1 MNRIKSKINP
11 ILTLDYIKSEAENKY
26 FDRKSAKIKP
36 ADIAGL
42 ISAFANAEGGSI
54 VLGISDKKGVLEGIN
69 RIGEDRI
76 NDFISAPKDL
86 CRPMPQYKEEFLDIV
101 NENGQQDR
109 LLLLHI
115 SASTDQVIRTRNDS
129 TFLRVGDRTK
139 EVKGED
145 LRNLEYSKSTR
156 HFEDECNMDAEIE
169 DLDRELLDQYKKKI
183 GAENVDTMQML
194 RARGFVK
201 KVNGIMYLTNA
212 AVLLFAENI
221 QQFYPN
227 CRIRFVR
234 YDGISEQVGSSINI
248 IKDMDIEYPILRII
262 DKAKKFI
269 ATQLREFTAL
279 NQLTGM
285 FQNVPE
291 YPEFTWLEGIV
302 NAVTHR
308 EYGMSGSY
316 IKITM
321 FDDRLEIQSPGKLPN
336 VVNIDNIQ
344 TTRYS
349 RNPRIARVLT
359 EFGWVRELNEGVK
372 RIFSDMKGFYLD
384 PPEYSEPE
392 QTVKLILKNNI
403 AVRSIREREK
413 IADSIGEST
422 WNSLDDMEKKILTY
436 MASHKSVTTLELAAY
451 VEKSGRTVGIR
462 LNHLID
468 LNIIKRN
475 GAWKDPKQTYEIV
488 YHFKDASK

>member
-1 MNRIKSKINP
+1 MSQIRSKINP
-11 ILTLDYIKSEAENKY
+11 ILTLNYMISESENKY
-26 FDRKSAKIKP
+26 FDRKSAKIRP
-36 ADIAGL
+36 ADIAEL
-42 ISAFANAEGGSI
+42 ISAFANAEGGTI
-54 VLGISDKKGVLEGIN
+54 ILGISDKKRVLEGISQ
-69 RIGEDRI
+69 IGEDKI

-86 CRPMPQYKEEFLDIV
+86 CRPMPHYKEEFLDVV
-101 NENGQQDR
+101 NEYGENDR

-115 SASTDQVIRTRNDS
+115 SASVDQVMRTKNDS
-129 TFLRVGDRTK
+129 TFLRVDDRTK

-156 HFEDECNMDAEIE
+156 HFEDECNMDAEID
-169 DLDRELLDQYKKKI
+169 DLDNELIERYKKKI
-183 GAENVDTMQML
+183 GAEGIDTLQML

-201 KVNGIMYLTNA
+201 KINGVLHLTNA

-234 YDGISEQVGSSINI
+234 YDGNAEQVGVNINI
-248 IKDMDIEYPILRII
+248 TKDVNIEYPILHII
-262 DKAKKFI
+262 DKAKEFI
-269 ATQLREFTAL
+269 ITQLREFTSLDL
-279 NQLTGM
+279 NTGR
-285 FQNVPE
+285 FQDVSE
-291 YPEFTWLEGIV
+291 YPEFSWLEGIV

-308 EYGMSGSY
+308 EYGMAGSY

-336 VVNIDNIQ
+336 IVNVENIQ

-372 RIFSDMKGFYLD
+372 RIFSDMKDFYLD

-403 AVRSIREREK
+403 AMRSIRQREK
-413 IADSIGEST
+413 IADSIGEAA
-422 WNSLDDMEKKILTY
+422 WNDLDDMERKILVY
-436 MASHKSVTTLELAAY
+436 MASHKQVTTSELATL
-451 VEKSGRTVGIR
+451 VERTGRTVGVR
-462 LNHLID
+462 LKHLME

-475 GAWKDPKQTYEIV
+475 GTLTDPKQTYEMI
-488 YHFKDASK
+488 SK

>member
-1 MNRIKSKINP
+1 MNQIKSKINP
-11 ILTLDYIKSEAENKY
+11 ILTLDYMISESENKY
-26 FDRKSAKIKP
+26 FDLKSAKIRP
-36 ADIAGL
+36 VEIADL
-42 ISAFANAEGGSI
+42 ISAFANAEGGTI
-54 VLGISDKKGVLEGIN
+54 VLGISDKKRVLEGIDN
-69 RIGEDRI
+69 VGREKI
-76 NDFISAPKDL
+76 NDFISAPKDF
-86 CRPMPQYKEEFLDIV
+86 CKPMPQYEEEFLDIV
-101 NENGQQDR
+101 NEYGKQDR

-115 SASTDQVIRTRNDS
+115 SASVDQLIRTKNDS
-129 TFLRVGDRTK
+129 TFLRVGDRIK
-139 EVKGED
+139 ELKGED

-169 DLDRELLDQYKKKI
+169 DLDNELIDKYKKII
-183 GAENVDTMQML
+183 GAESVDTMQML

-201 KVNGIMYLTNA
+201 KINGQEYLTNS
-212 AVLLFAENI
+212 AVLLFAHNI
-221 QQFYPN
+221 NRFYPN

-234 YDGISEQVGSSINI
+234 YDGNAEQVGTNINI
-248 IKDMDIEYPILRII
+248 TKDVNIEYPILSII
-262 DKAKKFI
+262 DKAKEFI

-279 NQLTGM
+279 NSTTGM

-308 EYGMSGSY
+308 EYGMLGSY

-336 VVNIDNIQ
+336 IVNVNNIQ
-344 TTRYS
+344 ITRYS

-372 RIFSDMKGFYLD
+372 RIFSDMKDFYLD

-392 QTVKLILKNNI
+392 QTVKLVLKNNI
-403 AVRSIREREK
+403 AVRSLRQRGK
-413 IADSIGEST
+413 VVGSIGETT

-436 MASHKSVTTLELAAY
+436 MVSHKLVTTAELAEH
-451 VEKSGRTVGIR
+451 VERSGKTVGVR
-462 LNHLID
+462 LNNLIN
-468 LNIIKRN
+468 LNIVKRN
-475 GAWKDPKQTYEIV
+475 GSLNDPKQTYEMV
-488 YHFKDASK
+488 KNFEAASE

>member
-1 MNRIKSKINP
+1 MSQIRSKINP
-11 ILTLDYIKSEAENKY
+11 ILTLDYMISEPENKY

-36 ADIAGL
+36 SDIADL
-42 ISAFANAEGGSI
+42 ISAFANAEGGTI
-54 VLGISDKKGVLEGIN
+54 VLGISDRKRVLEGIN
-69 RIGEDRI
+69 RIGEDKI
-76 NDFISAPKDL
+76 NDFISAPKDF
-86 CRPMPQYKEEFLDIV
+86 CRPMPHCKEEILDIV
-101 NENGQQDR
+101 NEGGENDR

-115 SASTDQVIRTRNDS
+115 AASVDQVIRTKNDS

-139 EVKGED
+139 ELKGED

-156 HFEDECNMDAEIE
+156 HFEDECT
-169 DLDRELLDQYKKKI
+169 
-183 GAENVDTMQML
+183 DTVQML
-194 RARGFVK
+194 RSRGFLK
-201 KVNGIMYLTNA
+201 KTNGTFYLTNA
-212 AVLLFAENI
+212 AVLLFSKNI

-234 YDGISEQVGSSINI
+234 YDGNAEKVGVNINI
-248 IKDMDIEYPILRII
+248 IKDVIIEFPILRII
-262 DKAKKFI
+262 DKTKEFI
-269 ATQLREFTAL
+269 ITQLREFTSLDL
-279 NQLTGM
+279 NTGR

-291 YPEFTWLEGIV
+291 YPEFSWLEGIV

-308 EYGMSGSY
+308 EYGMAGSY

-336 VVNIDNIQ
+336 IVSVENIQ

-372 RIFSDMKGFYLD
+372 RIFSDMKDFYLS

-403 AVRSIREREK
+403 AMRSIRQKEK
-413 IADSIGEST
+413 IADSIGEAA
-422 WNSLDDMEKKILTY
+422 WDDLDDMERKILVY
-436 MASHKSVTTLELAAY
+436 MASHKLVTTSELAAL
-451 VEKSGRTVGIR
+451 VERSGRTVGIR
-462 LNHLID
+462 LKHLMD

-475 GAWKDPKQTYEIV
+475 GALTDPKQTYEMI
-488 YHFKDASK
+488 SK